1 MTIYSVTS
9 TDDLEREPMDRC
21 LVGSYTSRG
30 RAIDECVE
38 YVMDRLNLRFD
49 LAYSLAH
56 DENHP
61 EAAKFF
67 SERRKDG
74 ATVVRRGCVNKL
86 REHLRDIIGG
96 EGGYVAYDGSNSWHF
111 DVDEN
116 DLVGDVWTTVTWGD
130 SDCEDVA
137 FNTPTPEVFSSEE
150 TAVKSFVDRVRNLCK
165 SNGERFTSDMEKYI
179 RAQLR
184 AFNQVKVDLDD
195 GCAVNCVLWH
205 DDMKTVK
212 E

>member
-9 TDDLEREPMDRC
+9 TDDIMYEPMARC
-21 LVGSYTSRG
+21 LIGSYTSRG
-30 RAIDECVE
+30 RAVDECVK
-38 YVMDRLNLRFD
+38 YVMERLELRFD
-49 LAYSLAH
+49 FAYSLAH

-67 SERRKDG
+67 SKRGKDG
-74 ATVVRRGCVNKL
+74 VMVVRRGCVGKL
-86 REHLRDIIGG
+86 EEHLRGVIGG
-96 EGGYVAYDGSNSWHF
+96 EGCYVAYDGKDSWHF

-116 DLVGDVWTTVTWGD
+116 DLVGDAWATVTWGD
-130 SDCEDVA
+130 SDCEDLG
-137 FNTPTPEVFSSEE
+137 FTTPTPEVFSSEE
-150 TAVKSFVDRVRNLCK
+150 TAVKSFVDRVRDLCR
-165 SNGERFTSDMEKYI
+165 SRGERFTSDMEKYI
-179 RAQLR
+179 RAQLK

>member
-9 TDDLEREPMDRC
+9 TDDLAREPMDRC
-21 LVGSYTSRG
+21 LIGSYTSRG
-30 RAIDECVE
+30 RAIDECVQ
-38 YVMDRLNLRFD
+38 YVMERLELRVD
-49 LAYSLAH
+49 LAWSMAH

-74 ATVVRRGCVNKL
+74 ATVIRRGCVGKL

-116 DLVGDVWTTVTWGD
+116 DLVGDAWTTVTWGD
-130 SDCEDVA
+130 SDCEDPE
-137 FNTPTPEVFSSEE
+137 FTTPKPETFTSKE
-150 TAVKSFVDRVRNLCK
+150 TAVKAFVDYARVLFKAHGLRFIEVENAIRK
-165 SNGERFTSDMEKYI
+165 SLDEDGRV
-179 RAQLR
+179 Q
-184 AFNQVKVDLDD
+184 VDLSD
-195 GCAVNCVLWH
+195 GCCVSCVLYH
-205 DDMKTVK
+205 DDAKNIK

>member
-9 TDDLEREPMDRC
+9 TDDLGREPMDRC
-21 LVGSYTSRG
+21 LIGSYTSRG
-30 RAIDECVE
+30 RAIDECVQ
-38 YVMDRLNLRFD
+38 YVMERLNLRF
-49 LAYSLAH
+49 
-56 DENHP
+56 E
-61 EAAKFF
+61 
-67 SERRKDG
+67 DG
-74 ATVVRRGCVNKL
+74 ATVIRRGCVGKL

-96 EGGYVAYDGSNSWHF
+96 EGGYIAYDGSNSWHF

-130 SDCEDVA
+130 SDCEDAA

-150 TAVKSFVDRVRNLCK
+150 TAVKSFVDRVRSLCK

-179 RAQLR
+179 RAQLK

>member
-1 MTIYSVTS
+1 MTIYTVTS

-21 LVGSYTSRG
+21 LIGSYTSRG
-30 RAIDECVE
+30 RAIDECVK
-38 YVMDRLNLRFD
+38 YVMERLELRFD

-61 EAAKFF
+61 KAAKFF
-67 SERRKDG
+67 SERRKDD
-74 ATVVRRGCVNKL
+74 ATVIRKGCVGKL
-86 REHLRDIIGG
+86 RRYLRGIIGC
-96 EGGYVAYDGSNSWHF
+96 EGGYIAYDGTNSWHF
-111 DVDEN
+111 DVDKN
-116 DLVGDVWTTVTWGD
+116 DLVGDAWTTVTWGD
-130 SDCEDVA
+130 SDCEDLG
-137 FNTPTPEVFSSEE
+137 FTTPTPEVFSSEE
-150 TAVKSFVDRVRNLCK
+150 TAVKAFVDRVRDLCR
-165 SNGERFTSDMEKYI
+165 NRGERFTSDMEKYI

-205 DDMKTVK
+205 DDAKNVK